1 MMLSSERFTKIR
13 LLLQLE
19 ILFFMPLQIR
29 FALVRMFCVLMFLSV
44 EEVAEEWALA
54 LVVVESVARA
64 DMQLQKKM

>member
-1 MMLSSERFTKIR
+1 
-13 LLLQLE
+13 
-19 ILFFMPLQIR
+19 MPLQIP
-29 FALVRMFCVLMFLSV
+29 FALVRMFYVLMFLSV